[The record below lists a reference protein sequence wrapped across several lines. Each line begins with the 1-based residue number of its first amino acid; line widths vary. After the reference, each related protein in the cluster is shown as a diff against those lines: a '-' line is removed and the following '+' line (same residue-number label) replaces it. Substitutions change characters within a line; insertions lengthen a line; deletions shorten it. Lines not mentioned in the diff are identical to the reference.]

1 MAKFSTL
8 EMWPALT
15 AHQHIQI
22 KNTLFGLSQKAIYTP
37 TGSQL
42 KLIKR
47 DYMPEMASKLERLL
61 STPAEKIN
69 EVAST
74 LHLDTTPVGNVRIE
88 ACISRDGEFA
98 AVQMLRFTD
107 YLYRPVTE
115 PQFYEGAAARA
126 MANLFNS

>member
-1 MAKFSTL
+1 
-8 EMWPALT
+8 MWPALT

-47 DYMPEMASKLERLL
+47 DYMPEMASKLERML